1 MDKLSEKKY
10 YVGVDE
16 NDKKLY
22 YTPAEICEELGDDI
36 EALEK
41 ERDEY
46 KGVMLHIDEQINSRR
61 NYIPK
66 WLRDRITAVL
76 TGNL

>member
-1 MDKLSEKKY
+1 MSELSERLKAFGKY
-10 YVGVDE
+10 IEIGKGLGYAITIDQ
-16 NDKKLY
+16 L
-22 YTPAEICEELGDDI
+22 AELQ
-36 EALEK
+36 ALEK